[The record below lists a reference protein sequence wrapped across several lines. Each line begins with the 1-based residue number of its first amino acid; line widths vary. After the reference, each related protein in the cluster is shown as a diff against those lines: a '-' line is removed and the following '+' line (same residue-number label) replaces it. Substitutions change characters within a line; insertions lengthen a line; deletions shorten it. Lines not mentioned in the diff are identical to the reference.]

1 MIYITCNE
9 KKRRNNQMFI
19 NYNSIVVS
27 YYTTLHMKI
36 KHDDTYKKTT
46 EGQFWA
52 FGAPHISS
60 EWQRQHILDMA
71 YDMFFELKIL
81 L

>member
-1 MIYITCNE
+1 
-9 KKRRNNQMFI
+9 
-19 NYNSIVVS
+19 
-27 YYTTLHMKI
+27 MKI